1 MQCLGDAVFVPAGAP
16 HQVRNLHN
24 CIKVAEDFVSPENVS
39 HCFHLTQ
46 EFRALS
52 DTHSNHEDKLQIKN
66 IIYHAV
72 KDSLTVLSNAKDD
85 ALSKTSTNTEVKVKD
100 ET

>member
-1 MQCLGDAVFVPAGAP
+1 M
-16 HQVRNLHN
+16 
-24 CIKVAEDFVSPENVS
+24 SPENVS

-52 DTHSNHEDKLQIKN
+52 ESHMNREDKLQIKN

-72 KDSLTVLSNAKDD
+72 KDSLTVLANTKEEVLAKHNNK
-85 ALSKTSTNTEVKVKD
+85 ANNEVKVKE